1 MSYLDQILPQD
12 SKSAQILGMANER
25 ARASQA
31 SDRDNRIAEIDRRIA
46 ELNEQI
52 ANWDGEGAIARYKFV
67 YENDPSAYLTRF
79 QNLRTHEQAKELADI
94 NHKNAMEIQK
104 ESQSKTDRQQ
114 AIDAW
119 KQNSIDM
126 EAAKYTLAAA
136 QQAYDTANNSGDA
149 EAIRKAGLELKRAQS
164 SYNRIDR
171 DNKALRDKVGAFMGF
186 SQESD
191 DDSKIDEKIE
201 SDAKAAEDFVKF
213 QGDVERINSAVD
225 NMPIDKNAKAAYVM
239 KTSQMIGEFRDRVN
253 SSALPQKKKNELLEL
268 ADEKWRQLEAYAKPG
283 SKGGKQTIKTAKDYE
298 AAVKGNTRGEIRK
311 NGVAWLK
318 NAKALK
324 ANIPDIDAIIEE
336 AAKLGYK

>member
-12 SKSAQILGMANER
+12 SKSAQILGMANGR
-25 ARASQA
+25 ARASQE
-31 SDRDNRIAEIDRRIA
+31 SYRDNRIAEIDRRIA
-46 ELNEQI
+46 ELSEQI
-52 ANWDGEGAIARYKFV
+52 ANWDGEGDIARYRFV
-67 YENDPSAYLTRF
+67 YENDPNGYMNRYQAYRN
-79 QNLRTHEQAKELADI
+79 QEYAKELADI
-94 NHKNAMEIQK
+94 NHKNAMALQK

-136 QQAYDTANNSGDA
+136 QQAYDVANNSGDA

-171 DNKALRDKVGAFMGF
+171 DNKSLRDKVGAFMGF
-186 SQESD
+186 SKESD
-191 DDSKIDEKIE
+191 DDPKIDETIE

-225 NMPIDKNAKAAYVM
+225 NMPIDKKSKTDYVM
-239 KTSQMIGEFRDRVN
+239 RTSQMIDKFRDRVKN
-253 SSALPQKKKNELLEL
+253 STLSQNKKNELLEL
-268 ADEKWRQLEAYAKPG
+268 ADEKWRQLEEYAKPG

-298 AAVKGNTRGEIRK
+298 DAVKGKTRGESRK

-324 ANIPDIDAIIEE
+324 ANITDIDAIIEE